1 MTSRISLTL
10 LTTAAGLAL
19 SSALFAHHSTA
30 AEFDNQKPIT
40 FTGTVPGALI
50 GALIVAVINS
60 GLIFF
65 SINSNWT
72 NFVTGAVIV
81 IAVGSD
87 ALIRRRR
94 ASRALRGAV

>member
-1 MTSRISLTL
+1 
-10 LTTAAGLAL
+10 
-19 SSALFAHHSTA
+19 
-30 AEFDNQKPIT
+30 
-40 FTGTVPGALI
+40 
-50 GALIVAVINS
+50 LIVSTINS

-94 ASRALRGAV
+94 AARALRGV